1 MSETDID
8 PEDVLWIDQRANE
21 IAHAVAK
28 LIRQELVAHYG
39 PENFPV
45 ISIQGR
51 YEAAMAE
58 AMYEAFLRAQ
68 RE

>member
-1 MSETDID
+1 M
-8 PEDVLWIDQRANE
+8 
-21 IAHAVAK
+21 
-28 LIRQELVAHYG
+28 AHYG

-58 AMYEAFLRAQ
+58 AMHEAFLRGQ